1 MRRMAG
7 QPKAAARGFAV
18 NRLAYS
24 ELQAPLPA
32 TLKQAVPGPE
42 TGRMAARY
50 GPFGGAVW
58 QQREIG
64 GVAAACGWPVCGHGQ
79 IADIHLHLTVLTR
92 RFNTFLFYIY

>member
-42 TGRMAARY
+42 TGRMAAQY
-50 GPFGGAVW
+50 GPFEARYGNSAKSAVLPLLAVGLYAGMGKLP
-58 QQREIG
+58 IF
-64 GVAAACGWPVCGHGQ
+64 
-79 IADIHLHLTVLTR
+79 I
-92 RFNTFLFYIY
+92 YI